1 MASSPADRRRPET
14 QDAGAAARRVA
25 ATATAQG
32 VLLPVKVIPRA
43 RVSGVEGELGGALKL
58 KLTSPPV
65 DNKANA
71 ECQSVVAELFGLRR
85 GDVEIV
91 RGGSSR
97 QKTLLL
103 RGVSLEHVQG
113 TLARVLAGRS

>member
-14 QDAGAAARRVA
+14 QDAGAPARRVA

-43 RVSGVEGELGGALKL
+43 RAAGVEGELGGALKL

-65 DNKANA
+65 NNKANS